1 MTAVGGTA
9 PPTTSGPARW
19 PLSRAGTPW
28 PGSLAAGEVKQ
39 VGGYV
44 GAPDLVIPDSTEHGE
59 PKAGAG

>member
-19 PLSRAGTPW
+19 PYSRAGTPW
-28 PGSLAAGEVKQ
+28 PGSLAASEVKQ
-39 VGGYV
+39 VV
-44 GAPDLVIPDSTEHGE
+44 TGALDLAIPGSTEHGE